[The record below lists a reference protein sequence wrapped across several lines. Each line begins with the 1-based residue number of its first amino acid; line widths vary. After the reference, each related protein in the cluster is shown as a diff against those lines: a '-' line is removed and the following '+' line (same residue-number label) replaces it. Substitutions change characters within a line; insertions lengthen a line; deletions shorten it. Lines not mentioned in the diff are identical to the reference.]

1 MEPRQ
6 PIYQLHAITRLI
18 SRWLEWCHH
27 AEGAYLSG
35 NAFRA
40 IAKRFFGSEVAA
52 DFSTYEG
59 KALAAKMIQDGEYAK
74 ECLILC
80 DNSWPIMHAS
90 HTDEHVGD
98 PTIESKILH
107 AVTGREVDETG
118 LYQTGERVF
127 NLQRA
132 ILAREGHQGRQ
143 SDNLPEADYTV
154 PLMFSRGNYQCLVPG
169 KAGEIISRKG
179 EVVDREKFEKLK
191 DEYYQ
196 LRGWDVVSG
205 LQTKAKLK
213 ELGLPDIAADLES
226 RQLLV

>member
-6 PIYQLHAITRLI
+6 PLQQIHEI
-18 SRWLEWCHH
+18 SLLVHQWVNWCHH
-27 AEGAYLSG
+27 VEGAYLSSD
-35 NAFRA
+35 AFRA
-40 IAKRFFGSEVAA
+40 IAKRLFGSELAA

-59 KALAAKMIQDGEYAK
+59 KALAAKMIQDREYAK

-80 DNSWPIMHAS
+80 DFAWPMTQVKYS
-90 HTDEHVGD
+90 EDHVGD

-118 LYQTGERVF
+118 LYQIGERVL

-143 SDNLPEADYTV
+143 SDTLPEADYTV
-154 PLMFSRGNYQCLVPG
+154 PIMILRGNYQCLVPG
-169 KAGEIISRKG
+169 RGGEIISRKG

-196 LRGWDVVSG
+196 LRGWDVASG

-213 ELGLPDIAADLES
+213 ELGLQDIAADLADKG
-226 RQLLV
+226 LVI